1 MVKKQRIVTEFR
13 RREILDAAR
22 RVFARHGFTRGVVDA
37 IAKEAGLAKG
47 TIYLYFGSKK
57 EIYKADLQSDM
68 EALKKRNLER
78 IDAAASLKEKLR
90 AFIVSRLENAEEKR
104 EFFRIMDSEPE
115 SMSYTRSQYRE
126 WLREPVLRL
135 AAALAEASSRGEIRP
150 FPPEKTAWAVAD
162 MTRGSIQRRL
172 LGQGEPTP
180 RQEADFLLAFVWAAL
195 EPDAAPSQKHGA

>member
-57 EIYKADLQSDM
+57 EIYKAVLQSDM

-104 EFFRIMDSEPE
+104 EFFRIMDSEPG
-115 SMSYTRSQYRE
+115 SLSYTRGQYRE

-135 AAALAEASSRGEIRP
+135 AAALAEASSRGEVRP

-172 LGQGEPTP
+172 LGHGESTLG
-180 RQEADFLLAFVWAAL
+180 QEADFLLAFVWAAL
-195 EPDAAPSQKHGA
+195 GPGAAPSQEHAT

>member
-1 MVKKQRIVTEFR
+1 MVKKQRVVTEFR

-22 RVFARHGFTRGVVDA
+22 SVFARHGFTRGVVDA

-47 TIYLYFGSKK
+47 TIYLYFRSKK
-57 EIYKADLQSDM
+57 EIYKAVLQSDM

-78 IDAAASLKEKLR
+78 IDAAGSLKEKLR

-104 EFFRIMDSEPE
+104 EFFRIMDSEPGTL
-115 SMSYTRSQYRE
+115 SYTRSQYRE

-135 AAALAEASSRGEIRP
+135 AAALSEASSRGEIRP

-195 EPDAAPSQKHGA
+195 GSDVAPLQEHGA